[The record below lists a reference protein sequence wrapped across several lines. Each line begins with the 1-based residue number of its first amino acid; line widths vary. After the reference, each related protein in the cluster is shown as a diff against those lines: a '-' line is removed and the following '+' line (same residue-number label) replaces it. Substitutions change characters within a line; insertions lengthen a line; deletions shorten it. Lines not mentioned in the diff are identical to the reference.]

1 MDNGSAAPSVHA
13 GSETKGNASERLGLL
28 SRVMHR
34 KSARFSFISLLVI
47 AVIGIIGPWI
57 APHDPA
63 KSYYDAFL
71 QGPSARHWLGTD
83 VIGRDVASRI
93 LYGARIT
100 ITVALMAVGITFT
113 AGTLIGVISGYIG
126 GLVDKIL
133 MRLTDILLALPAI
146 VLAFSIV
153 AVLGPSLNNA
163 MIAIGIASFPG
174 FARIVRGAT
183 LVVKSAGYVE
193 ASRSIGS
200 PHWRIIL
207 FQIIPNISNVL
218 IVYTTLFMG
227 TAILETAALGFIG
240 LGAQPP
246 TPEWGTMLSEGK
258 DYLDHAWWL
267 VLFPGLAITF
277 VVFSVMMLGD
287 ALRDMFDPKTEV
299 K

>member
-1 MDNGSAAPSVHA
+1 
-13 GSETKGNASERLGLL
+13 
-28 SRVMHR
+28 MHR